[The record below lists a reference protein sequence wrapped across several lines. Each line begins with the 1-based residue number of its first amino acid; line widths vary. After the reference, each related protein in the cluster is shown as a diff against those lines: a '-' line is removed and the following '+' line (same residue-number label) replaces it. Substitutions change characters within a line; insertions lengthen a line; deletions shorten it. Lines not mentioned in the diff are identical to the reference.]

1 MGGKPTLENLVNISP
16 IYTNTHLPSYKV
28 FNNFYKG
35 KKVLITGH
43 TGFKGSW
50 LTIWLN
56 MLGAK
61 VIGYAL
67 DPKTKKDNFVLTGI
81 AEEIKDY
88 RGDIRDKEKIF
99 KLFTKEKPEIVFHLA
114 AQPLV
119 LESYKNPAY
128 TYETNIMG
136 IVNVLESIRKI
147 PSVHTAIIITSD
159 KCYENKEQLT
169 GYCENDPMGG
179 YDPYSSSKGA
189 AELIITAYRNSFFN
203 PEKFI
208 EHQKSIASA
217 RAGNVI
223 GGGDWS
229 DYRLIPDCIKS
240 IENGEIIKVR
250 NPDSVRPWQHVLEP
264 LGGYLWLGY
273 QMMNEPGKFNE
284 AWNFGPD
291 ENMTASVNK
300 VVENLIKIYGKG
312 EWEDIYNKNKQHE
325 AGLLKLDITKARQKL
340 KWEPLLDLT
349 KTLKLTVEWYKNYK
363 KQNPRQIC
371 EQQIEMYMQ
380 QWKLNQ
386 GS

>member
-1 MGGKPTLENLVNISP
+1 MQNQLKQA
-16 IYTNTHLPSYKV
+16 
-28 FNNFYKG
+28 YKG

-61 VIGYAL
+61 VIGFAL
-67 DPKTKKDNFVLTGI
+67 DPITKKDNFVLAHIG
-81 AEEIKDY
+81 EEIKDY
-88 RGDIRDKEKIF
+88 RGDIRDKEK
-99 KLFTKEKPEIVFHLA
+99 LFDLFAKEEPEIVFHLA

-119 LESYKNPAY
+119 LESYNDPVY

-136 IVNVLESIRKI
+136 VVNVLEASRKTH
-147 PSVHTAIIITSD
+147 SVQTAIIITSD

-169 GYCENDPMGG
+169 GYYENDPMGG

-189 AELIITAYRNSFFN
+189 AELIISAYRNSFFN
-203 PEKFI
+203 PEKNN
-208 EHQKSIASA
+208 EHHKAIASV

-240 IENGEIIKVR
+240 IENGEIIKIR
-250 NPDSVRPWQHVLEP
+250 NLDSVRPWQHVLEP

-273 QMMNEPGKFNE
+273 QIMNEPGKFNE
-284 AWNFGPD
+284 AWNFGPE
-291 ENMTASVNK
+291 ENMTAPVK
-300 VVENLIKIYGKG
+300 EVVENLIKIYGKG
-312 EWEDIYNKNKQHE
+312 AWEDISDKNRHHE
-325 AGLLKLDITKARQKL
+325 AGLLKLDIAKARQKL
-340 KWEPLLDLT
+340 KWKPLLDLT
-349 KTLKLTVEWYKNYK
+349 KTLNLTVEWYKNYK
-363 KQNPRQIC
+363 KQNTRQIC

-380 QWKLNQ
+380 QWKSSQ
-386 GS
+386 ES

>member
-1 MGGKPTLENLVNISP
+1 M
-16 IYTNTHLPSYKV
+16 
-28 FNNFYKG
+28 FNNFYKD
-35 KKVLITGH
+35 KKILITGH

-61 VIGYAL
+61 VIGFAL
-67 DPKTKKDNFVLTGI
+67 DPKTKKDNFVLSHI

-88 RGDIRDKEKIF
+88 RGDIRDKVKVF
-99 KLFTKEKPEIVFHLA
+99 NLFTKEKPEIVFHLA
-114 AQPLV
+114 AQPIV
-119 LESYKNPAY
+119 LESYSEPVY

-136 IVNVLESIRKI
+136 TVNVLESIRKT
-147 PSVHTAIIITSD
+147 PSVQIAIIITSD
-159 KCYENKEQLT
+159 KCYENKEQLI

-189 AELIITAYRNSFFN
+189 SELIISSYRNSFFKN
-203 PEKFI
+203 SNK
-208 EHQKSIASA
+208 KIASV

-240 IENGEIIKVR
+240 LENGEIIKIR
-250 NPDSVRPWQHVLEP
+250 NPYSVRPWQHVLEP

-273 QMMNEPGKFNE
+273 KMMNEPGKFNE
-284 AWNFGPD
+284 AWNFGP
-291 ENMTASVNK
+291 EVNMTAPVK
-300 VVENLIKIYGKG
+300 EVVEKLVKIYGKG
-312 EWEDIYNKNKQHE
+312 AWEDISDKNKHYE

-340 KWEPLLDLT
+340 KWEPLLDFT
-349 KTLKLTVEWYKNYK
+349 KTLNLTVEWYKNYR
-363 KQNPRQIC
+363 KQNARQIC

-380 QWKLNQ
+380 QWKSNQ

>member
-1 MGGKPTLENLVNISP
+1 MKNIQDSLTKTYRDKT
-16 IYTNTHLPSYKV
+16 I
-28 FNNFYKG
+28 
-35 KKVLITGH
+35 LITGH

-56 MLGAK
+56 MMGAK
-61 VIGYAL
+61 VIGFAL
-67 DPKTKKDNFVLTGI
+67 DPKTKKDNFVLTHIG
-81 AEEIKDY
+81 EEIRDY
-88 RGDIRDKEKIF
+88 RGDIRDKEKVF
-99 KLFTKEKPEIVFHLA
+99 DLFIKEKPEIVFHLA
-114 AQPLV
+114 AQALV
-119 LESYKNPAY
+119 LESYSDPVY

-136 IVNVLESIRKI
+136 AVNVLEAVRKT

-159 KCYENKEQLT
+159 KCYENKEQIS

-189 AELIITAYRNSFFN
+189 AELIISAYRNSFFN
-203 PEKFI
+203 HKKYN
-208 EHQKSIASA
+208 EHHKAIASV

-240 IENGEIIKVR
+240 IENGGIIKVR

-284 AWNFGPD
+284 AWNFGPK
-291 ENMTASVNK
+291 ENMTARVK
-300 VVENLIKIYGKG
+300 EVIENLIKIYGKG
-312 EWEDIYNKNKQHE
+312 DWEDVSVKNKHHE

-340 KWEPLLDLT
+340 KWEPLLDFT
-349 KTLKLTVEWYKNYK
+349 KTLNLTVEWYKKYK
-363 KQNPRQIC
+363 KQNARQIC